1 MNYNIAQTL
10 PDIARAYPEKTG
22 VISKTGRA
30 KKAWTFKDMDNTA
43 DWFAHSLSERGV
55 KRGDRV
61 ILMVKPSLEFIT
73 LTFALFK
80 IGAVI
85 ILIDPGM
92 GYKNLLRCIGQVK
105 PEVFIGIIRAHLFKL
120 IYSLIFIC

>member
-10 PDIARAYPEKTG
+10 PDTAKAYPERTG
-22 VISKTGRA
+22 LICKTGRA
-30 KKAWTFKDMDNTA
+30 KRSWTFREMDNTA

-61 ILMVKPSLEFIT
+61 MLMVKPSLEFIT

-92 GYKNLLRCIGQVK
+92 GYRNLLRFQGQA
-105 PEVFIGIIRAHLFKL
+105 GRLDQAL
-120 IYSLIFIC
+120 